1 MNTLWHDVRYGLRML
16 LKKPGFTLTAVITL
30 ALGIGAT
37 STIFSFVNGIL
48 LRPLPY
54 QDSERLVFL
63 DETAPK
69 RGIASMGISPPN
81 FLDWREQNRVF
92 TGVATYHEV
101 GYALTGTGEPEQLSA
116 ANVSYNTF
124 EILGVAP
131 ILGRTF
137 TAEED
142 RPGNDI
148 VVILGHGL
156 WKRRFGAKPEVI
168 GQKITL
174 NNRSRTVIGVMPPD
188 FKFPEVADL
197 WVPVAIDTSHWTRN
211 DHGWDAIARL
221 KPGLTLDQAQSDMTA
236 VARRIEEQ
244 NPVTNEG
251 MGVILIPLR
260 EGLVSGDYRK
270 ALLILMGVVGLVLLI
285 ACVNVANLLLARAS
299 ARAKEVA
306 IRTALGAGRW
316 RVFRQLLTESVVLG
330 LMGGV
335 LGCGLAVW
343 GLDLLLA
350 AIPINFPF
358 WMKFNLD
365 GRVLGFTAGVT
376 LLTGLTFGAAPA
388 LQASKIDLNES
399 LKEGGRSASGAG
411 GHRMLRSLVV
421 AEVALS
427 LILLI
432 GAGLMMRSF
441 MRLQQTNPGLNPE
454 NLLTLRV
461 SLPGAKYNSPEKV
474 QTFFKGLLERVSSL
488 PGVEAAGAVSRAPLA
503 GGAWGRSLTVEG
515 FPVLSVGQAPVIN
528 HCVITPNYFR
538 AMGIPILMGR
548 DFTEADA
555 RDSMKVTVI
564 DERLAREYWP
574 NESPLGKR
582 VRFGPPEDNEP
593 WHMIVGVVGAVK
605 HESLNLTRRKS
616 VYLPH
621 AQVTINGMALAVR
634 AANPE
639 NLAPAI
645 RGQVK
650 AMDPDQ
656 PITNM
661 RTMTDV
667 ISRSVWQ
674 PRLYT
679 ILFGV
684 FAAVALALASIG
696 VYGVM
701 TYSVSER
708 TREIGIRVALGA
720 QRRDVLK
727 LVVAQGMT
735 LTLIGAGIGL
745 GAALALTR
753 LMQTLLFEVSAT
765 DPLTFVTLAALLSVV
780 ALVACYLPARRA
792 TKVDPMIALRH
803 D

>member
-1 MNTLWHDVRYGLRML
+1 MKTLWQDARYGLRML

-54 QDSERLVFL
+54 QDSERLVSV

-92 TGVATYHEV
+92 TGIAAYDDG
-101 GYALTGTGEPEQLSA
+101 GYSLTGSGEPEQFSGA
-116 ANVSYNTF
+116 SISYNTF

-142 RPGNDI
+142 RPGNDL

-156 WKRRFGAKPEVI
+156 WERRFGAKPEVV

-174 NNRSRTVIGVMPPD
+174 NNRIRTVIGVMPPD

-197 WVPVAIDTSHWTRN
+197 WVPLAIDTSYWTRN
-211 DHGWDAIARL
+211 DHGWGVIARL
-221 KPGLTLDQAQSDMTA
+221 KSGVTLEQAQSDMTA

-260 EGLVSGDYRK
+260 EDLAGDYRS

-285 ACVNVANLLLARAS
+285 ACANVANLLLARAS

-330 LMGGV
+330 LMGGA

-350 AIPINFPF
+350 AIPIDLPF

-376 LLTGLTFGAAPA
+376 LLTGLIFGAAPA
-388 LQASKIDLNES
+388 LQASKVDLNEAI
-399 LKEGGRSASGAG
+399 KEGGRGALG
-411 GHRMLRSLVV
+411 SSRHRMLRSLVV

-441 MRLQQTNPGLNPE
+441 IRLQHTNPGLNPE

-461 SLPGAKYNSPEKV
+461 DLPGAKYNTPEKL
-474 QTFFKGLLERVSSL
+474 QAFFKELLEHVSSL
-488 PGVEAAGAVSRAPLA
+488 PGVQAASAVSRLPLA
-503 GGAWGRSLTVEG
+503 GGGWGRSLTVEG
-515 FPVLSVGQAPVIN
+515 FPVLPVRQAPSVN

-548 DFTEADA
+548 DFTDADT
-555 RDSMKVTVI
+555 RDSMKVTII

-582 VRFGPPEDNEP
+582 IRFGPPEDNEP
-593 WHMIVGVVGAVK
+593 WHTIVGVVGAVK
-605 HESLNLTRRKS
+605 HQRLNLTRSKT

-621 AQVTINGMALAVR
+621 AEVTINGMALAVR

-645 RGQVK
+645 RGEVK

-661 RTMTDV
+661 RTMTEV
-667 ISRSVWQ
+667 ISRSMWQ
-674 PRLYT
+674 PRLYS

-696 VYGVM
+696 IYGVM
-701 TYSVSER
+701 AYSVSER

-727 LVVAQGMT
+727 LVVARGMT
-735 LTLIGAGIGL
+735 LTLIGAGLGL
-745 GAALALTR
+745 GGAMGLTR

-765 DPLTFVTLAALLSVV
+765 DPLTFAALAALLSVV

-792 TKVDPMIALRH
+792 TKVDPMVALRCE
-803 D
+803 

>member
-1 MNTLWHDVRYGLRML
+1 MKTLWQDARYGLRML

-54 QDSERLVFL
+54 QDSERLVLL
-63 DETAPK
+63 DETATK
-69 RGIASMGISPPN
+69 RGIASMGVSFPN

-92 TGVATYHEV
+92 TGVAAYGGGNYT
-101 GYALTGTGEPEQLSA
+101 LTGSGEPEQLSGA
-116 ANVSYNTF
+116 DISYNTF

-131 ILGRTF
+131 VLGRTF

-142 RPGNDI
+142 RPENDL
-148 VVILGHGL
+148 VVILGYRL
-156 WKRRFGAKPEVI
+156 WERRFGANPEII
-168 GQKITL
+168 GQKLTL
-174 NNRSRTVIGVMPPD
+174 NNRSRTVIGVAPPD
-188 FKFPEVADL
+188 FKFPDVVDL
-197 WVPVAIDTSHWTRN
+197 WVPLALDTTRWTRT
-211 DHGWDAIARL
+211 DHGLSAIARL
-221 KPGLTLDQAQSDMTA
+221 KPGVTLEQSQSDLTA
-236 VARRIEEQ
+236 VARRIEEA

-251 MGVILIPLR
+251 LGVNVIPLR
-260 EGLVSGDYRK
+260 EGLVSDYRK
-270 ALLILMGVVGLVLLI
+270 ALLLLMGVVGLVLLI
-285 ACVNVANLLLARAS
+285 ACANVANLLLARAS
-299 ARAKEVA
+299 TRAKEVA

-330 LMGGV
+330 LMGGA
-335 LGCGLAVW
+335 LGLGLAFW

-350 AIPINFPF
+350 AIPIEFPF

-365 GRVLGFTAGVT
+365 GRVLGFATGVA
-376 LLTGLTFGAAPA
+376 LLTGLIFGAAPA
-388 LQASKIDLNES
+388 LQASRVELNEA
-399 LKEGGRSASGAG
+399 LKEGGRDASGAG
-411 GHRMLRSLVV
+411 SHRLLRSLVV

-427 LILLI
+427 LVLLI

-441 MRLQQTNPGLNPE
+441 MRLQHTNPGLNPE

-461 SLPGAKYNSPEKV
+461 DLPGAKYNTPEKRR
-474 QTFFKGLLERVSSL
+474 TFYKELLERIGSL
-488 PGVEAAGAVSRAPLA
+488 PGVEAAGAVSNLPL
-503 GGAWGRSLTVEG
+503 GGDIWGRSLTVEG
-515 FPVLSVGQAPVIN
+515 FPVLPVGQAPMIN

-538 AMGIPILMGR
+538 SMGIPILVGR
-548 DFTEADA
+548 DFTDADT
-555 RDSMKVTVI
+555 RDSMRVTII

-582 VRFGPPEDNEP
+582 VRFGPPENNEP
-593 WHMIVGVVGAVK
+593 WHTVVGVVGAVK
-605 HESLNLTRRKS
+605 HESLSLTRRKT
-616 VYLPH
+616 VYLPY
-621 AQVTINGMALAVR
+621 AEITIDDLSLAVR

-639 NLAPAI
+639 SLTPAI

-650 AMDPDQ
+650 AMDTDL
-656 PITNM
+656 PIINA
-661 RTMTDV
+661 RTMTEV

-674 PRLYT
+674 PRLYA

-701 TYSVSER
+701 AYSVSER

-720 QRRDVLK
+720 QAGDVLK

-735 LTLIGAGIGL
+735 LTLIGAGLGL
-745 GAALALTR
+745 GGAFGLTR

-765 DPLTFVTLAALLSVV
+765 DPLTFAGLAALLSAV

-792 TKVDPMIALRH
+792 TKVDPMVALRCE
-803 D
+803 

>member
-1 MNTLWHDVRYGLRML
+1 MKTLWQDASYGLRML

-30 ALGIGAT
+30 GLGIGAT

-54 QDSERLVFL
+54 QDSGRLVAL
-63 DETAPK
+63 DETALK
-69 RGIASMGISPPN
+69 RGVASMGVSFPN
-81 FLDWREQNRVF
+81 FLDWREQNLAF
-92 TGVATYHEV
+92 TGVGAYISGNYT
-101 GYALTGTGEPEQLSA
+101 LTGSGEAEQLSGA
-116 ANVSYNTF
+116 DISYNTF
-124 EILGVAP
+124 EVLGVAP

-142 RPGNDI
+142 RPGNDL
-148 VVILGHGL
+148 VVILGHSL
-156 WKRRFGAKPEVI
+156 WERRFGAKPDII

-174 NNRSRTVIGVMPPD
+174 LNRPLTVIGVMPPD

-197 WVPVAIDTSHWTRN
+197 WVPLALDTTTWTRN
-211 DHGWDAIARL
+211 DHGLSAIARL
-221 KPGLTLDQAQSDMTA
+221 KPGVTFEQAQSDMTA
-236 VARRIEEQ
+236 VARRIEEA

-251 MGVILIPLR
+251 LGVSVIPLR
-260 EGLVSGDYRK
+260 DGLVGDYHN

-285 ACVNVANLLLARAS
+285 ACANVANLLLARAS

-330 LMGGV
+330 LMGGA
-335 LGCGLAVW
+335 LGLTMAFW

-350 AIPINFPF
+350 AIPIDFPF
-358 WMKFNLD
+358 WMKFDLD
-365 GRVLGFTAGVT
+365 GRVLGFTTGVA
-376 LLTGLTFGAAPA
+376 LLTGLIFGAAPA
-388 LQASKIDLNES
+388 LQASRVDLNEA
-399 LKEGGRSASGAG
+399 LKEGGRDVSGAG
-411 GHRMLRSLVV
+411 RHRLLRSLVV

-427 LILLI
+427 LVLLI

-441 MRLQQTNPGLNPE
+441 MRLQGANPGLNPE
-454 NLLTLRV
+454 NLLTLQV
-461 SLPGAKYNSPEKV
+461 DLPGAKYNTPEKRR
-474 QTFFKGLLERVSSL
+474 TFYKELLERVGAL
-488 PGVEAAGAVSRAPLA
+488 PGVEEAGAVSNLPL
-503 GGAWGRSLTVEG
+503 GDGAWGRSLTVEG
-515 FPVLSVGQAPVIN
+515 FPVLPVGQAPMIN

-538 AMGIPILMGR
+538 AMGVPLLMGR
-548 DFTEADA
+548 DFTHADTSESL
-555 RDSMKVTVI
+555 RVTVI

-593 WHMIVGVVGAVK
+593 WHTVVGVVGAVK
-605 HESLNLTRRKS
+605 HESLSLTRTET

-621 AQVTINGMALAVR
+621 AEITVDDMALAVR

-639 NLAPAI
+639 NLTPAI

-650 AMDPDQ
+650 AMDPDL
-656 PITNM
+656 PIINV
-661 RTMTDV
+661 RTMSEV
-667 ISRSVWQ
+667 VSRSVWQ

-701 TYSVSER
+701 AYSVSER
-708 TREIGIRVALGA
+708 TREIGVRVALGA

-765 DPLTFVTLAALLSVV
+765 DPLTFAGLAALLSAV
-780 ALVACYLPARRA
+780 AMLACYLPARRA
-792 TKVDPMIALRH
+792 AKVDPMIALRH
-803 D
+803 G

>member
-1 MNTLWHDVRYGLRML
+1 MKTLCQDARYGLRML

-54 QDSERLVFL
+54 QDSRRLVAL

-69 RGIASMGISPPN
+69 RGVTSMGVSFPN

-92 TGVATYHEV
+92 TGVAAYNIGDFT
-101 GYALTGTGEPEQLSA
+101 LTGSGEPEKVSGA
-116 ANVSYNTF
+116 DISYNTF
-124 EILGVAP
+124 EVLGVAP

-142 RPGNDI
+142 RPGNDL
-148 VVILGHGL
+148 VVILGHSL
-156 WKRRFGAKPEVI
+156 WERRFGSKPEII

-174 NNRSRTVIGVMPPD
+174 LNRPRTVIGVMPPD

-197 WVPVAIDTSHWTRN
+197 WVPLALDTNRWTRT
-211 DHGWDAIARL
+211 DHGLSAVARL
-221 KPGLTLDQAQSDMTA
+221 QPGVTVEQARSDMTSI
-236 VARRIEEQ
+236 ARHIEEA
-244 NPVTNEG
+244 NPITNEG
-251 MGVILIPLR
+251 LGVSVIPLR
-260 EGLVSGDYRK
+260 EGLVSDYHN

-285 ACVNVANLLLARAS
+285 ACANVANLLLARAS
-299 ARAKEVA
+299 TRAKEVA

-316 RVFRQLLTESVVLG
+316 RVFRQLLTESIVLG
-330 LMGGV
+330 LMGGA
-335 LGCGLAVW
+335 LGLTLAFW

-350 AIPINFPF
+350 AIPIEFPF
-358 WMKFNLD
+358 WMKFELD
-365 GRVLGFTAGVT
+365 SRVLGFTTGVA
-376 LLTGLTFGAAPA
+376 LLTGLIFGAAPA
-388 LQASKIDLNES
+388 LQASRVDLNEA
-399 LKEGGRSASGAG
+399 LKDGGRDASGAG
-411 GHRMLRSLVV
+411 RHRLLRSLVV

-427 LILLI
+427 LVLLI

-441 MRLQQTNPGLNPE
+441 MRLQHTNPGLNPE

-461 SLPGAKYNSPEKV
+461 DLPGAKYDTPEK
-474 QTFFKGLLERVSSL
+474 QRTFYKELLERVGAL
-488 PGVEAAGAVSRAPLA
+488 PGVEAAGAVSNLPL
-503 GGAWGRSLTVEG
+503 GGVTWGRSLTVEG
-515 FPVLSVGQAPVIN
+515 FPVLPVGQAPMIN

-538 AMGIPILMGR
+538 AMGIPLSMGR
-548 DFTEADA
+548 DFTDADT
-555 RDSMKVTVI
+555 RDSLRVTII

-582 VRFGPPEDNEP
+582 VRFGPPENNEP
-593 WHMIVGVVGAVK
+593 WHTVVGVVGAVK
-605 HESLNLTRRKS
+605 HESLSLTRRKT

-621 AQVTINGMALAVR
+621 AEITIADMALAVR
-634 AANPE
+634 AANPD
-639 NLAPAI
+639 NLTPAV

-650 AMDPDQ
+650 AMDPDL
-656 PITNM
+656 PIINV
-661 RTMTDV
+661 RTMTEV

-696 VYGVM
+696 IYGVM
-701 TYSVSER
+701 AYSVSER
-708 TREIGIRVALGA
+708 TREIGIRLALGA

-735 LTLIGAGIGL
+735 LALIGAGVGL
-745 GAALALTR
+745 GAALALTQ
-753 LMQTLLFEVSAT
+753 LMRSMLFEVSAT
-765 DPLTFVTLAALLSVV
+765 DPLTYAALAALLSVV
-780 ALVACYLPARRA
+780 AMLACYLPARRA
-792 TKVDPMIALRH
+792 TKVDPMVALRCE
-803 D
+803 

>member
-1 MNTLWHDVRYGLRML
+1 MKTLWQDARYGLRML

-54 QDSERLVFL
+54 QDSGRLVSL

-69 RGIASMGISPPN
+69 RGITSMGVSFPN

-92 TGVATYHEV
+92 TGVAAYGGADYT
-101 GYALTGTGEPEQLSA
+101 LTGSGEPEQLSGA
-116 ANVSYNTF
+116 DISYNTF
-124 EILGVAP
+124 EVLGVAP

-142 RPGNDI
+142 RPGNNL
-148 VVILGHGL
+148 VVILGHNL
-156 WKRRFGAKPEVI
+156 WARRFGAKPDII

-174 NNRSRTVIGVMPPD
+174 LNRPHTVIGVMPPD

-197 WVPVAIDTSHWTRN
+197 WVPLALDTSMWTRN
-211 DHGWDAIARL
+211 DHGLSAIARL
-221 KPGLTLDQAQSDMTA
+221 KPGVTVEQAQSDMTA
-236 VARRIEEQ
+236 IARRIEEA

-251 MGVILIPLR
+251 LGVGVIPLR
-260 EGLVSGDYRK
+260 EGLVSDYHK
-270 ALLILMGVVGLVLLI
+270 ALFILLGVVGLVLLI
-285 ACVNVANLLLARAS
+285 ACANVANLLLARAS
-299 ARAKEVA
+299 ARVKEVA

-316 RVFRQLLTESVVLG
+316 RVFRQLVTESLVLGVMGGALG
-330 LMGGV
+330 LM
-335 LGCGLAVW
+335 LAIW

-350 AIPINFPF
+350 AIPIDFPF

-376 LLTGLTFGAAPA
+376 LLTGLIFGAAPA
-388 LQASKIDLNES
+388 LQASKVDLNET
-399 LKEGGRSASGAG
+399 LKDGGRGAAG
-411 GHRMLRSLVV
+411 GGRHRMLRSLVV

-441 MRLQQTNPGLNPE
+441 MRLQQTNPGLNPD
-454 NLLTLRV
+454 NLLTLRMD
-461 SLPGAKYNSPEKV
+461 LPSAKYNTPEKR
-474 QTFFKGLLERVSSL
+474 QRFYKELFERISAL
-488 PGVEAAGAVSRAPLA
+488 PGVEAAGGVSNLPL
-503 GGAWGRSLTVEG
+503 GGATWGRSLTVEG
-515 FPVLSVGQAPVIN
+515 FPVLPVGQAPIIN

-538 AMGIPILMGR
+538 AMGIPLLMGR
-548 DFTEADA
+548 DFTDADA
-555 RDSMKVTVI
+555 RDSMKVTII

-574 NESPLGKR
+574 NESPLGKH
-582 VRFGPPEDNEP
+582 VRFGPPEGNEP
-593 WHMIVGVVGAVK
+593 LHTIVGVVGAVK
-605 HESLNLTRRKS
+605 HESLRLTRRNT

-621 AQVTINGMALAVR
+621 AQIVIDDMALAVR

-639 NLAPAI
+639 NLTPAV
-645 RGQVK
+645 RGQVN
-650 AMDPDQ
+650 AIDPDL
-656 PITNM
+656 PIIGV
-661 RTMTDV
+661 RTMAEIV
-667 ISRSVWQ
+667 SRSVWQ

-696 VYGVM
+696 IYGVM
-701 TYSVSER
+701 AYSVSER
-708 TREIGIRVALGA
+708 TREIGVRVALGA
-720 QRRDVLK
+720 QRSDVLK
-727 LVVAQGMT
+727 LVVAQGMK
-735 LTLIGAGIGL
+735 LTLIGACVGL

-765 DPLTFVTLAALLSVV
+765 DPLTFVALAAFLSVV

-792 TKVDPMIALRH
+792 ANVDPMIALRQG
-803 D
+803 